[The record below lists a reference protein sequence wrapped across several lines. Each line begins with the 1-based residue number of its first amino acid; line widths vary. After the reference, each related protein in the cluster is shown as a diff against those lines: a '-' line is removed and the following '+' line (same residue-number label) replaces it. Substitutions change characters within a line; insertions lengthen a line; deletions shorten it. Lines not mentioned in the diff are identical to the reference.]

1 MTLTNHLIDARK
13 RAGLSQGEVA
23 EALNVSRQAVSR
35 WETGL
40 ALPSTD
46 NLAKLSKLYGISIDA
61 LLGSQAAPLPTNEST
76 ETDTS
81 AEALT
86 PEDQTAANSEPPHI
100 DDDSPT
106 TPATRHDRRTRKT
119 ILALGVLCA
128 ILAVAVVVLLYLLHE
143 EREPLDFDEVSFE
156 HLDEE
161 EFDGSIPLGW

>member
-13 RAGLSQGEVA
+13 QAGLSQGEVA
-23 EALNVSRQAVSR
+23 EALEVSRQAVSR

-61 LLGSQAAPLPTNEST
+61 LLGGQTTPPPTDEAAKTSIRE
-76 ETDTS
+76 DTPIS
-81 AEALT
+81 AEDDVLYADT
-86 PEDQTAANSEPPHI
+86 ESPAASKEGHI
-100 DDDSPT
+100 T
-106 TPATRHDRRTRKT
+106 HTRKA
-119 ILALGVLCA
+119 ILTLGILCA
-128 ILAVAVVVLLYLLHE
+128 ILAVAAAVLLYLLHE
-143 EREPLDFDEVSFE
+143 ERKPLDFDEVNFE